1 MSSYLS
7 INDEKVSLRAMAWSL
22 FFMGMLLIIVGMVA
36 ISSSFVATLA
46 SVKVFGILLLVAG
59 GIEVVH
65 AVMIR
70 NMRGFAL
77 HLLAAA
83 IYLVVGLFM
92 LEDPIQAATVI
103 TLIIAAYFIVGGV
116 LRIIFSFAVR
126 FHGWIWVVV
135 NGLVNLVLGMMIWN
149 RWPES
154 SLWVIG
160 LFIGIDLLF
169 HGWSSV
175 ILALTL
181 RANKDNVQSAASA

>member
-1 MSSYLS
+1 MSAYLTVH
-7 INDEKVSLRAMAWSL
+7 DEKISLRAMAWKL
-22 FFMGMLLIIVGMVA
+22 FFLGMVLIIIGLVA

-46 SVKVFGILLLVAG
+46 SVKVFGILLLIAG
-59 GIEVVH
+59 GTEVVH
-65 AVMIR
+65 AIMIR

-83 IYLVVGLFM
+83 IYLMVGLFM
-92 LEDPIQAATVI
+92 LEDPIQAAAVI
-103 TLIIAAYFIVGGV
+103 TLILAAYFIVGGV

-126 FHGWIWVVV
+126 FDGWIWVVI
-135 NGLVNLVLGMMIWN
+135 NGLVNLMLGVMIWN

-181 RANKDNVQSAASA
+181 RANKETSPPSAV

>member
-46 SVKVFGILLLVAG
+46 SVKVFGILLLIAG

-181 RANKDNVQSAASA
+181 RATKENPPAAA

>member
-1 MSSYLS
+1 
-7 INDEKVSLRAMAWSL
+7 
-22 FFMGMLLIIVGMVA
+22 MGLLLIIVGLVA

-181 RANKDNVQSAASA
+181 RASKDTAPPTGRA

>member
-46 SVKVFGILLLVAG
+46 SVKVFGILLLIAG

-181 RANKDNVQSAASA
+181 RATKENPPTAA

>member
-181 RANKDNVQSAASA
+181 RATKENPPTAA

>member
-1 MSSYLS
+1 
-7 INDEKVSLRAMAWSL
+7 MAWKL
-22 FFMGMLLIIVGMVA
+22 FFLGMVSIIVGLIA
-36 ISSSFVATLA
+36 IGSSFIATLA
-46 SVKVFGILLLVAG
+46 SVTFFGILLLIAG
-59 GIEVVH
+59 GTEVIH
-65 AVMIR
+65 AVMVR

-83 IYLVVGLFM
+83 LYLIVGFFM
-92 LEDPIQAATVI
+92 LEDPIQAAAVL
-103 TLIIAAYFIVGGV
+103 TLILAAYFIVGGV
-116 LRIIFSFAVR
+116 LRIIFSIAVM
-126 FHGWIWVVV
+126 FHGWIWVVI
-135 NGLVNLVLGMMIWN
+135 NGLVDLMLGVFIWN

-181 RANKDNVQSAASA
+181 RENKPNSPAAA

>member
-1 MSSYLS
+1 MSFYLS

-46 SVKVFGILLLVAG
+46 SVKVFGILLLIAG

-181 RANKDNVQSAASA
+181 RATKENPPTAS

>member
-1 MSSYLS
+1 
-7 INDEKVSLRAMAWSL
+7 
-22 FFMGMLLIIVGMVA
+22 MGMLLIIVGMVA

>member
-22 FFMGMLLIIVGMVA
+22 FFMGLLLIIVGLVA

-46 SVKVFGILLLVAG
+46 SVKVFGILLLIAG

-126 FHGWIWVVV
+126 FPGWIWVVV
-135 NGLVNLVLGMMIWN
+135 NGVVNLVLGMMIWN

-181 RANKDNVQSAASA
+181 RANKETSSPSAV